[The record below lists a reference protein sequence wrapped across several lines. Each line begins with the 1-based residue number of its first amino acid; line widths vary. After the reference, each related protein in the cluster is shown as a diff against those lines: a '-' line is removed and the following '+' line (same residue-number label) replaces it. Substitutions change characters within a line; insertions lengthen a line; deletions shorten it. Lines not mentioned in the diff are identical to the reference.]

1 VSGSLVYPELLNG
14 RDDEETLRPWTV
26 HEGSTVRGAASCNL
40 TDRILEV
47 PLGAGDQARVV
58 RAHELMHARVSPY
71 AHHMLRALDEVSPRA
86 LECAEELRV
95 NTLLARLG
103 FDTSV
108 LCDGTEKP
116 GARRLASDGSW
127 VEAVCFMLAV
137 LGTGAEREFFTGVRL
152 GDATWLA
159 PLRAV
164 RKRALAIL
172 DQSTASLSA
181 TGLNA
186 DDLPSGYAA
195 STLVIARMITNVLGA
210 RVPVSAQELRT
221 FRRSLEA
228 GGRRP
233 PSGVFAPLVV
243 DDALGRF
250 PGVQRTSSRRTRP
263 ATNGTVMRYPG
274 RLLTDQHRRAFSC
287 RVAAR
292 GGIVVVDQS
301 GSMDIDPAQ
310 LHALVRA
317 APGALVIGY
326 SHRPGDRGVTPN
338 CWVLC
343 DRVGV
348 AASYPS
354 GNVGNGVDG
363 PVLCWALRQRRRGEV
378 VVWVTDG
385 QVTDSHD
392 HPDER
397 LATWCAVLI
406 RRHRIRL
413 ARDLTE
419 ATTLL
424 RTNRAIPRS
433 RWMEFGRLGRKLL
446 ETSGSTFSPR

>member
-1 VSGSLVYPELLNG
+1 MSGSLIYPELLSG
-14 RDDEETLRPWTV
+14 RSDEETLRPWTIQ
-26 HEGSTVRGAASCNL
+26 EGSAVRGAASCNL
-40 TDRILEV
+40 TERILEV

-103 FDTSV
+103 FDLSV

-127 VEAVCFMLAV
+127 SEAVCFMLAV
-137 LGTGAEREFFTGVRL
+137 LGTGAEREFFSGVRL
-152 GDATWLA
+152 GDVNWLA
-159 PLRAV
+159 PLRAI
-164 RKRALAIL
+164 RKRAIAIL
-172 DQSTASLSA
+172 DQSTGALSA
-181 TGLNA
+181 TRLN
-186 DDLPSGYAA
+186 DNDLPSGYAA
-195 STLVIARMITNVLGA
+195 STLVIARMVTNVLGA
-210 RVPVSAQELRT
+210 RVPTSAQELRT

-233 PSGVFAPLVV
+233 PTGVFAPLFV
-243 DDALGRF
+243 DDALARCHE
-250 PGVQRTSSRRTRP
+250 VQRTSSRRTSP

-274 RLLTDQHRRAFSC
+274 RLLTDQHRRAFG
-287 RVAAR
+287 RRITAR

-301 GSMDIDPAQ
+301 GSMDVDPAQ

-317 APGALVIGY
+317 SPGALVVGY

-343 DRVGV
+343 DRVKV

-363 PVLCWALRQRRRGEV
+363 PVLCWALRQRRRDEAM
-378 VVWVTDG
+378 VWVTDG

-397 LATWCAVLI
+397 LAAWCAALV

-413 ARDLTE
+413 ARDLAE
-419 ATTLL
+419 ATTVL
-424 RTNRAIPRS
+424 RTNRPLPQR
-433 RWMEFGRLGRKLL
+433 RWIEFGRLGRKLL
-446 ETSGSTFSPR
+446 ENAGPLNP